1 MLAVKV
7 TLVPAQIVVPGLAL
21 MVIVGVTT
29 GFTVMAMGLLT
40 AVTGEGQVRL
50 LPMSQVTTCP
60 FVRPVVVNVEVV
72 MPVEA
77 PLMRHR

>member
-1 MLAVKV
+1 MLALKV

-21 MVIVGVTT
+21 MLIVGVTT
-29 GFTVMAMGLLT
+29 GITVIAMALLT
-40 AVTGEGQVRL
+40 AVTGDGQARL

-60 FVRPVVVNVEVV
+60 FVRPVVVKVVVV
-72 MPVEA
+72 MPVEV